1 MRENRSVHSGVRPA
15 RRGFLT
21 GTAGLMGVL
30 TLTLALGACAAVMY
44 SPAPQ
49 GTVQADVGWNS
60 AKPGVSS

>member
-30 TLTLALGACAAVMY
+30 ALALGATAVMHA
-44 SPAPQ
+44 PAPQ